1 MAPDNPLHS
10 QPSDHSVPV
19 CYPHNDPY
27 TRPAREY
34 KVIKFR
40 PLPESGFQKFGDW
53 IVHETWDDLGPCSAS
68 AQAINFENI
77 LKSNL
82 ESCFPL
88 KTKKLSSHD
97 KPFITSELKD
107 IDRKRNREYKRN
119 GKSEK
124 YFHLKEKF
132 ELKYKA
138 ASKRY
143 LAKSLES
150 LQTSKPGRAY
160 TVLKNLGAQPGD
172 CTDSSSFSLTSHEQE
187 NLSPQQCAERIAAHF
202 SLISQ
207 EFPPLNTASLSKKVK
222 NKLDSAGNPPL
233 LTDYDVYM
241 KIKSAKKPKSGTPS
255 DIPRELIQEFSPE
268 IATPLAKIYNQM
280 FSSGEWPNHW
290 KLEHV
295 VPIGKVTCPQTE
307 DDLRPI
313 SLTPFFSKVA
323 EHFVV
328 GWLLNYVGDKIDHRQ
343 YGGLKGNGTT
353 HYLIEFLNFI
363 LQHLDDNNQIAV
375 LACFVDF
382 QKAFNRQDHNLLI
395 EKLSDLDVPG
405 WLLRIVVAFLSNR
418 SMVVNYKGCQSSVK
432 PLPGGGPRARFWL
445 CSCF

>member
-1 MAPDNPLHS
+1 M
-10 QPSDHSVPV
+10 
-19 CYPHNDPY
+19 
-27 TRPAREY
+27 
-34 KVIKFR
+34 
-40 PLPESGFQKFGDW
+40 
-53 IVHETWDDLGPCSAS
+53 
-68 AQAINFENI
+68 
-77 LKSNL
+77 
-82 ESCFPL
+82 
-88 KTKKLSSHD
+88 
-97 KPFITSELKD
+97 
-107 IDRKRNREYKRN
+107 
-119 GKSEK
+119 
-124 YFHLKEKF
+124 
-132 ELKYKA
+132 
-138 ASKRY
+138 
-143 LAKSLES
+143 
-150 LQTSKPGRAY
+150 
-160 TVLKNLGAQPGD
+160 
-172 CTDSSSFSLTSHEQE
+172 
-187 NLSPQQCAERIAAHF
+187 
-202 SLISQ
+202 
-207 EFPPLNTASLSKKVK
+207 SKKVK

-233 LTDYDVYM
+233 LKDYDVYM

-432 PLPGGGPRARFWL
+432 PLPGGGPQGTILALLLFLILINDMGFSNQMKDDAVAKNLKEIHLKFVDDLSIAESIDLQKILLKVPDNVRTLPDTYQDRTCHILPHTESKVYHQLQEVKRYANENSMKINLNKTQLMTFNPCKTIDFSPQFVLDDQPIMAVKEKRLLGLTIRSDLKWSSHISYMLSRAYKRLWIFL
-445 CSCF
+445 VLLKKLYSKSISNRQDLF